1 MISEVKKHKIIRYL
15 KDYKE
20 NKSISSACD
29 ACDLI
34 WEYLEEGTLKFE

>member
-1 MISEVKKHKIIRYL
+1 MISEVKKHKIIKYL

-20 NKSISSACD
+20 NRSICSACD

-34 WEYLEEGTLKFE
+34 CEYLEEGTLKFE